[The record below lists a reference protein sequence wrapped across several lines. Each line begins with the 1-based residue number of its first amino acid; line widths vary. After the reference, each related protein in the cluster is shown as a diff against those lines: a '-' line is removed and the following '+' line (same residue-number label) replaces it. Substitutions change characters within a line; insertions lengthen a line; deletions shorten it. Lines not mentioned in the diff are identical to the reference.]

1 MLKTGVLGGNRAL
14 RRTHYAIP
22 TLQCIEGEAQN
33 VSHERSR
40 NKQQKNEGESV
51 SESLQEIGSGAL
63 LNIHASSNKTHQKS
77 LPLAEKLR
85 RVERTRDEEAWS
97 TS

>member
-1 MLKTGVLGGNRAL
+1 MLKTGVLGENRAL

-22 TLQCIEGEAQN
+22 TLQCIEDEAQKVYN
-33 VSHERSR
+33 TRSR
-40 NKQQKNEGESV
+40 NKQQNNEGESV

-85 RVERTRDEEAWS
+85 CVERTRAEEAWS